1 MAQPSGGG
9 DGRLPRDRPGNSA
22 TLVATWRRVGV
33 NYAVNSDAAETLV
46 AEITTAVG
54 RAIAV
59 GADLAVSAAAEDEG
73 YHTQAEPGPGSKFAQ
88 NTDVRSAGHS
98 DTRR

>member
-22 TLVATWRRVGV
+22 TLVATWRRVCV

-46 AEITTAVG
+46 AEITTAGG

-59 GADLAVSAAAEDEG
+59 AADVADSAAVEAMVAPAMG
-73 YHTQAEPGPGSKFAQ
+73 WALSAACISAPPGP
-88 NTDVRSAGHS
+88 R
-98 DTRR
+98 